1 MCKITDNFYRESSKL
16 RQSVRNG
23 YILFVEDDESLC
35 DLYTIVTSKLGFESK
50 AVMNR
55 QDALDDIDKHAENI
69 RCVVVDMHIDADP
82 LSVQGGYDVV
92 NCIEEQH
99 SKVPYLVYTGDSAA
113 AKGLRTMY
121 RRAIVIQKNGTM
133 DEILEAL
140 GTDRRKQTA

>member
-55 QDALDDIDKHAENI
+55 QDALEDIDKHSENI

-82 LSVQGGYDVV
+82 LSVQGGYDVIK
-92 NCIEEQH
+92 CIEERH
-99 SKVPYLVYTGDSAA
+99 NKVPYLVYTGDSKV
-113 AKGLRTMY
+113 AKGLCAMY

-140 GTDRRKQTA
+140 GIDRQKQTA